1 MIKYILNNF
10 YYSDMSLVK
19 TKHSLTI
26 LATKE
31 NVKERHGEMI
41 VLVGNRVKEMSES
54 DYNKHKTQIQKLIEH
69 SSNFIREVEA
79 RSQPITL

>member
-1 MIKYILNNF
+1 
-10 YYSDMSLVK
+10 MSLVK

-26 LATKE
+26 FATKE
-31 NVKERHGEMI
+31 NVKERQGEMI

-54 DYNKHKTQIQKLIEH
+54 DYNKHKMQIQKLIED

-79 RSQPITL
+79 RSQPIAL